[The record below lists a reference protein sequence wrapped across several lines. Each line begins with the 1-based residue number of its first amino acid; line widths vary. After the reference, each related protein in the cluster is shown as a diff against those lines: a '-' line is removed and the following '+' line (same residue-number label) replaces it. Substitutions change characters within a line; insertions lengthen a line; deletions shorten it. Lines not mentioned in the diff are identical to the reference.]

1 MTIGIK
7 LSTDDLQAIAK
18 LYEVRWA
25 ADIRSWKERDTDYCL
40 WLVSCPNHKNSWI
53 TRSGTSLAEIITK
66 LLKELDL

>member
-7 LSTDDLQAIAK
+7 LSTDDLQAITK

-25 ADIRSWKERDTDYCL
+25 ADIRNWKERSTDYCQ
-40 WLVSCPNHKNSWI
+40 WFVSCPNHKNSWI
-53 TRSGTSLAEIITK
+53 TCTGTSLAETITR